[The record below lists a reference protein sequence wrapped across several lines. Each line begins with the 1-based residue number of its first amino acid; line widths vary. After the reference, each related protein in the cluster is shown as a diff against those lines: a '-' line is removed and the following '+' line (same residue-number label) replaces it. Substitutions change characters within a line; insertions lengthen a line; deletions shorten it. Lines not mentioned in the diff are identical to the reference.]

1 MEQEPISTIHIALIN
16 EINVLTVCVRLLPRG
31 DIEILAAGTPPTM
44 KHLYFMSK
52 IQSNSSQLLE
62 IALFMLS
69 LFFVL
74 NC

>member
-1 MEQEPISTIHIALIN
+1 MEQEPISTIYIDLIN
-16 EINVLTVCVRLLPRG
+16 KIDVLTVCVRLLPRG
-31 DIEILAAGTPPTM
+31 DIEILAAGTPPT
-44 KHLYFMSK
+44 KKQFCFMSK

-69 LFFVL
+69 LFLVL